1 MESYK
6 RNLLVMRNTRGLIM
20 RAILVFLV
28 VLWVAIPEGVFAE
41 GYLVVGGGG
50 GEEGALHLTF
60 ELQRISTDRDYN
72 SLLSLAS
79 LGVVIIF
86 NADNIPSGTLEYPV
100 PHSDYKS
107 IGTKQ
112 KGNEFGI
119 LGKYGL
125 DVGKRIFVFGLTGLS
140 IVEEI
145 ELVQSNVTE
154 WYYEQSSKT
163 TLNGL
168 YGVGLAFI
176 PTEGRIFL
184 EAGYDNRRSVTGS
197 IGYRW

>member
-1 MESYK
+1 
-6 RNLLVMRNTRGLIM
+6 M
-20 RAILVFLV
+20 RAIFVCLI
-28 VLWVAIPEGVFAE
+28 VLWVVIPEEAFAE
-41 GYLVVGGGG
+41 GYLVISGGS
-50 GEEGALHLTF
+50 GENGAPHLTF
-60 ELQRISTDRDYN
+60 ELQNISTDIDSN
-72 SLLSLAS
+72 SLFS

-107 IGTKQ
+107 IGMKQ

-125 DVGKRIFVFGLTGLS
+125 DVGKRFFVFGLTGLS

-145 ELVQSNVTE
+145 ELVQSNVTA